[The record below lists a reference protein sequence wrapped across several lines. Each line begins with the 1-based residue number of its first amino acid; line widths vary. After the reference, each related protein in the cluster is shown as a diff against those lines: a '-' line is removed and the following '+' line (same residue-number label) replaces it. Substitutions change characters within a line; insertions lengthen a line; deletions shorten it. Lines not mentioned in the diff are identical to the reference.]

1 MTPGM
6 FIIIY
11 YNVSLNCK
19 ELYHQIFM
27 RGPDSLAHK
36 TTETY
41 V

>member
-11 YNVSLNCK
+11 YNVSWNCE

-27 RGPDSLAHK
+27 GSQIHLHMTLQRPMF
-36 TTETY
+36 
-41 V
+41 